1 MAQTPKDP
9 NYWWKFDDGSGY
21 RPVNSGTSGSDW
33 DGLIYGSPLWV
44 SGPNGFGG
52 ALDFSADNGDHVY
65 VPPLYLNDVNAVSV
79 TAWIKARTWAQF
91 IYQGVVA
98 ANINVDPTGSSSG
111 FSLETGN
118 NGSIEFAFGTGTG
131 WANAGTGQ
139 IMFTNTWTHV
149 AGTYNAGTVKVY
161 VNGVLQAQGVA
172 PAILNSNSYVNI
184 ARNPLLDTY
193 FDGVIDDV
201 RIYTYALSQAEIVSI
216 MGQSSLVLPEDPQFA
231 AANLHVDGPGLNI
244 INFKD
249 LAILANDWRKGPVLW
264 P

>member
-1 MAQTPKDP
+1 
-9 NYWWKFDDGSGY
+9 
-21 RPVNSGTSGSDW
+21 
-33 DGLIYGSPLWV
+33 
-44 SGPNGFGG
+44 
-52 ALDFSADNGDHVY
+52 
-65 VPPLYLNDVNAVSV
+65 
-79 TAWIKARTWAQF
+79 
-91 IYQGVVA
+91 
-98 ANINVDPTGSSSG
+98 
-111 FSLETGN
+111 
-118 NGSIEFAFGTGTG
+118 
-131 WANAGTGQ
+131 
-139 IMFTNTWTHV
+139 
-149 AGTYNAGTVKVY
+149 
-161 VNGVLQAQGVA
+161 
-172 PAILNSNSYVNI
+172 VNI